1 MEMTKTSA
9 GLLLWR
15 RRRGSLQVFL
25 VHPGG
30 PFWHKKDVGAWSIPK
45 GEFLSDEGPLTAA
58 IRETAEETG
67 FLIDGKFVALDPL
80 RQPSGKI
87 VHAFAIEADVEPTA
101 ISNTFRVEWPPRS
114 GRMAKFPEIDRA
126 DWFPLEVAREKIHHG
141 RTRFLDQLQHLV
153 GEEPA

>member
-1 MEMTKTSA
+1 MTKASA

-15 RRRGSLQVFL
+15 RRGGELQVFL

-45 GEFLSDEGPLTAA
+45 GEYPSQEEPLTAA

-67 FLIDGKFVALDPL
+67 FFIDGKFVALDPL

-87 VHAFAIEADVEPTA
+87 VHAFAIEADVEPQA
-101 ISNTFRVEWPPRS
+101 IISNTFSIEWPPRS
-114 GRMAKFPEIDRA
+114 GNMRKFPEIDRA
-126 DWFPLEVAREKIHHG
+126 GWFSLAVAREKIHHG
-141 RTRFLDQLQHLV
+141 QVSFLDQLEHLL
-153 GEEPA
+153 GEESA

>member
-1 MEMTKTSA
+1 MTKASA

-15 RRRGSLQVFL
+15 RRPGSLQVFL

-45 GEFLSDEGPLTAA
+45 GEYPSDEEPLTAA

-67 FLIDGKFVALDPL
+67 FLIDGKFVALNPL

-101 ISNTFRVEWPPRS
+101 IISNTFSVEWPPRS
-114 GRMAKFPEIDRA
+114 GRMEEFPEVDRA
-126 DWFPLEVAREKIHHG
+126 GWFPLAVARKKIHYG
-141 RTRFLDQLQHLV
+141 QISFLDQLEHLV
-153 GEEPA
+153 GEESA